1 MPKDNSLEIRQDY
14 NIPRR
19 MIIEVKRLQNSG
31 VVTSTVKI
39 KHILVR
45 VIFFFNIECGMTIG
59 LFERLR

>member
-45 VIFFFNIECGMTIG
+45 VIFFFNIECVA
-59 LFERLR
+59 